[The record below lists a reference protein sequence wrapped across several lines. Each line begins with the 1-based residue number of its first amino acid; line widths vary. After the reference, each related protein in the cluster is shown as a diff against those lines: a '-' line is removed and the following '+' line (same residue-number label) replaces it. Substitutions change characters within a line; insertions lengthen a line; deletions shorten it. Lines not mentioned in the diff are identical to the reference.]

1 MSSTI
6 LEQVSA
12 YYTNKINEFG
22 VSPRGVDWNS
32 EQSQTMRF
40 EKLCNLLPSDQRF
53 SLLDF
58 GCGYGALYDF
68 LKPKYK
74 AISYTG
80 YDISEKMIEA
90 AQAKYPDSN
99 CVWIHGNPTLLS
111 EFDYVVASG
120 IFNVKLDQ
128 TYGDWQDYIEKTI
141 DQMNVL
147 SNKGFSFN
155 ILTKYSDAEF
165 MKDHLY
171 YADPCYYFDYCK
183 TKFAKNIALL
193 HDYDLYEFTILV
205 RK

>member
-171 YADPCYYFDYCK
+171 YADP
-183 TKFAKNIALL
+183 L
-193 HDYDLYEFTILV
+193 
-205 RK
+205 